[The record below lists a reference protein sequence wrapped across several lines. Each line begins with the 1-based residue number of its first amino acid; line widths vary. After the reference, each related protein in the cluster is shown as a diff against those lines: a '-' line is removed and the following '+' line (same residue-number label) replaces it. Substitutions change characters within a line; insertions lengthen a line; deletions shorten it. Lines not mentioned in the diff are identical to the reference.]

1 MTEEE
6 LAKAMIADAK
16 QIAAKQ
22 NKKFGTRI
30 KKEPKVTKQAVTRGD
45 GWRNDP
51 LKASEI
57 KDIIYFLQRG
67 WCVSSTS
74 MVCGVSRSSVE
85 KVKKEMS

>member
-30 KKEPKVTKQAVTRGD
+30 KKEPKVTKQ
-45 GWRNDP
+45 
-51 LKASEI
+51 
-57 KDIIYFLQRG
+57 RG